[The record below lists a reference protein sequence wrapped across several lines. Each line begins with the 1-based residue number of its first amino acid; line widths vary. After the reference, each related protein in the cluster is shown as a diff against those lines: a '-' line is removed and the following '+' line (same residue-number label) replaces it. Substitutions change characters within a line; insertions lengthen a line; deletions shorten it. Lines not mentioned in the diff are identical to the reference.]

1 MREPRARRA
10 RPAGARRATGP
21 GLFGLARHW
30 LRLTGYSLVSSLGR
44 LLRRPLSA
52 LMTVGVIAVSLAL
65 PAAFYTSLVNLER
78 VSRGW
83 HDAGEATVFM
93 DREAGA
99 GTARSLAADLGDRAD
114 VGSVRVK
121 APAEAL
127 SEFRRLSGFG
137 EALDTLET
145 NPLPAVLIL
154 RPARPP
160 GDADAARAWV
170 EELEALPGVD
180 FAQFD
185 VTWLMRF
192 NALMELAGRVV
203 AVAGGLFA
211 LVVLLVVG
219 NTIRLD
225 IENRREEIEVHKLI
239 GATDRFIRRPF
250 LFTGFWYGT
259 LGGAGAAVAVGAIL
273 GLLGG
278 PVSRLAGTYDSD
290 FALEGLG
297 ATGSLALCAAGAL
310 IGLCG
315 AWLAVGRHLAR
326 IEPV

>member
-1 MREPRARRA
+1 MPESQRHRHRG
-10 RPAGARRATGP
+10 GAHRTTRP
-21 GLFGLARHW
+21 GLPGLLRHW
-30 LRLTGYSLVSSLGR
+30 LRLTGFSLVASLGR
-44 LLRRPLSA
+44 LAQRPLAA

-65 PAAFYTSLVNLER
+65 PAAFYTALTNLDR

-93 DREAGA
+93 ELDA
-99 GTARSLAADLGDRAD
+99 GTERARALANELEARDEVARA
-114 VGSVRVK
+114 RVK
-121 APAEAL
+121 GPDEAL
-127 SEFRRLSGFG
+127 AEFRRLSGFG
-137 EALDTLET
+137 EALDALDR
-145 NPLPAVLIL
+145 NPLPAVLIV
-154 RPARPP
+154 RPATRPA
-160 GDADAARAWV
+160 GDAAARAWV
-170 EELEALPGVD
+170 EKLEAMPGVA

-192 NALMELAGRVV
+192 NALLALAGRVV
-203 AVAGGLFA
+203 GVAGGLFA

-250 LFTGFWYGT
+250 LFTGFWYGA
-259 LGGAGAAVAVGAIL
+259 LGGAGAAVAVGVIL

-278 PVSRLAGTYDSD
+278 PVARLAGTYESA
-290 FALEGLG
+290 FALQGLG
-297 ATGSLALCAAGAL
+297 LHGSLVLCGTGAL
-310 IGLCG
+310 IGLAG

-326 IEPV
+326 IEPA

>member
-1 MREPRARRA
+1 M
-10 RPAGARRATGP
+10 GARRSTGP
-21 GLFGLARHW
+21 GILGHLRHW
-30 LRLTGYSLVSSLGR
+30 LRLTGFSLVSSLGR
-44 LLRRPLSA
+44 LAQRPLAA

-65 PAAFYTSLVNLER
+65 PAAFYTALTNLDR

-93 DREAGA
+93 EQGA
-99 GTARSLAADLGDRAD
+99 GLETARSLAEELEARPDIETA
-114 VGSVRVK
+114 RVK
-121 APAEAL
+121 PPEEAL

-137 EALDTLET
+137 DALDALED
-145 NPLPAVLIL
+145 NPLPAVLVL
-154 RPARPP
+154 RPATRPA
-160 GDADAARAWV
+160 DHDAARRWV
-170 EELEALPGVD
+170 TELEARPEVD

-192 NALMELAGRVV
+192 NALLALAGRVV
-203 AVAGGLFA
+203 GVAGGLFA

-259 LGGAGAAVAVGAIL
+259 VGGAGAALVVGVIL
-273 GLLGG
+273 RLLGG
-278 PVSRLAGTYDSD
+278 PVGRLAGTYDSD
-290 FALEGLG
+290 FALQGLG
-297 ATGSLALCAAGAL
+297 AGGSLVLCAVGAC
-310 IGLCG
+310 IGLAG
-315 AWLAVGRHLAR
+315 AWLAVGRHLSR